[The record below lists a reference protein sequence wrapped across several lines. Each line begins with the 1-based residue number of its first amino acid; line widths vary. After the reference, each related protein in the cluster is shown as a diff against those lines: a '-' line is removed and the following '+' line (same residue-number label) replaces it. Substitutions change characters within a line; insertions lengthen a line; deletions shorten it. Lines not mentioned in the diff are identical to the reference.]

1 MKRLRSGLLALAPLA
16 GLVHADPTV
25 QIYGD
30 VDGGVRYQTNANAAG
45 GHLVSM
51 GSNGYYNSNKLDFAG
66 SDDLGG
72 GLKVDFLLESGFNLG
87 TGQLDNTTGTLFQ
100 RQSFVRMTTPLGAV
114 SLGRQYT
121 IAHDFIYVFD
131 PFGFRFTPLIPLTKA
146 SSGTR
151 FDNDIKYVGQAGPIK
166 LELEDSLGEQP
177 DSSARKAAR
186 GIGLL
191 YDGAP
196 LAIGASYN
204 HRSIAAGANYNGD
217 TYYLVG
223 AAFTRGPLKL
233 SGGYMSEAVKSQAPV
248 KISTTR
254 NSFGGVSY
262 RFNPQVS
269 ITTAYYVTTV
279 SDDPAHRRGLTVG
292 EIDYSLSKRTVLYAE
307 FDHTRFSKTAVST
320 LNTVGVPDQSA
331 CTVGINHRF

>member
-1 MKRLRSGLLALAPLA
+1 MKRFTLGLLALAPLA
-16 GLVHADPTV
+16 GLVHADPAV
-25 QIYGD
+25 QIFGD
-30 VDGGVRYQTNANAAG
+30 VDGGIRYQTNANAAG
-45 GHLVSM
+45 GSLISM

-72 GLKVDFLLESGFNLG
+72 GMQVDFLLESGFNLG

-100 RQSFVRMTTPLGAV
+100 RQSFIRMKTPLGAV

-121 IAHDFIYVFD
+121 IAHDFIYTFD

-151 FDNDIKYVGQAGPIK
+151 FNNDIKYVGQAGPFK

-177 DSSARKAAR
+177 GSDARNAAR
-186 GIGLL
+186 GAGLM
-191 YDGAP
+191 YDGGT

-204 HRSIAAGANYNGD
+204 HRSVAAGTNYNGD

-223 AAFTRGPLKL
+223 AAFK
-233 SGGYMSEAVKSQAPV
+233 SGGLKISGGAMSEAVKSQAPV
-248 KISTTR
+248 KTATTR

-262 RFNPQVS
+262 RFTPQVS
-269 ITTAYYVTTV
+269 FTTGYYVTTV
-279 SDDPAHRRGLTVG
+279 SNDPAHRRGLTVM
-292 EIDYSLSKRTVLYAE
+292 EVDYSFSKRTVLYAE
-307 FDHTRFSKTAVST
+307 FDQTHFSKTAVST

-331 CTVGINHRF
+331 CTIGINHRF